1 MKHLSPTEAS
11 RIMFA
16 LLQKV
21 RTSTGGGG
29 QLSLAATAT
38 LFAAMKNPGE
48 LQFDLL
54 KEVGGVT
61 AAAISRQIDLLDG
74 NTKTKAGESIPR
86 LLQRNRAN
94 TSRVNNQIDLTPEG
108 EAFAKEFAD
117 FMNSLLERANR

>member
-1 MKHLSPTEAS
+1 
-11 RIMFA
+11 MFD

-29 QLSLAATAT
+29 QLSLAATTT

-48 LQFDLL
+48 LQFDLV

-86 LLQRNRAN
+86 LLQRDRAD
-94 TSRVNNQIDLTPEG
+94 TSRVNNQINLTHEG
-108 EAFAKEFAD
+108 VEFSKEFAD
-117 FMNSLLERANR
+117 FVNGLLERYSR